1 MRART
6 RGALATIARSV
17 AVFVAIVAG
26 AAAIGAVVGVL
37 VWGEW
42 FLGAGLAA
50 GLAAWLALPIG
61 TTKPAGGMLPT
72 RMMPA
77 RPRGTQHPRDSGR
90 PYEVA
95 PPVGLQPL
103 RPLPG
108 RIFGSLVWNLPLF
121 TGVRGIGILRS

>member
-50 GLAAWLALPIG
+50 CLAAWLALPIG
-61 TTKPAGGMLPT
+61 MLKPAGAKPPT
-72 RMMPA
+72 RMMRRVLGEPNTL
-77 RPRGTQHPRDSGR
+77 GTRD
-90 PYEVA
+90 
-95 PPVGLQPL
+95 
-103 RPLPG
+103 
-108 RIFGSLVWNLPLF
+108 
-121 TGVRGIGILRS
+121 VRRRSRRQ

>member
-6 RGALATIARSV
+6 LATIARSV

-50 GLAAWLALPIG
+50 CLAAWLVLPIG
-61 TTKPAGGMLPT
+61 MLKPPGAKPPT
-72 RMMPA
+72 RTM
-77 RPRGTQHPRDSGR
+77 RRFLGESNTLGTRD
-90 PYEVA
+90 
-95 PPVGLQPL
+95 
-103 RPLPG
+103 
-108 RIFGSLVWNLPLF
+108 
-121 TGVRGIGILRS
+121 VRRRSRRQ